1 MNSILAEEQVVRSF
15 ADLLTAC
22 RMGYID
28 EKFNEKNFPLEP
40 MIEETE
46 KWKMR
51 ILTFKSNMNGLIFF
65 DRLKKWNYRY
75 RPCGPRQAME
85 YIATNSDLQLENPL
99 VVTAFW
105 KNQEDGCLYAPIF
118 VEEYG
123 LRNLDIHEI
132 DRDFEP
138 TEGFLVLE
146 KIGKAGW

>member
-28 EKFNEKNFPLEP
+28 EKFNERNFPLEP
-40 MIEETE
+40 VVEDAE

-65 DRLKKWNYRY
+65 DRLKRWGYRY

-85 YIATNSDLQLENPL
+85 YIAANPGLQLENPL

-105 KNQEDGCLYAPIF
+105 KNQENGCLYAPIF

-146 KIGKAGW
+146 KIGKAG